1 LCAPGCFSVYR
12 VKALRDVIPTYASH
26 VEKGLVSIEVIM
38 VVAFSMEVIMV
49 VAFSI
54 EVIMVVAFS
63 MEVIMVVA
71 FSIEV
76 IMVAFTFTCNG
87 CRLLFHNRKSHNN
100 YHQNRESHNH

>member
-1 LCAPGCFSVYR
+1 MTLIVVLFLY
-12 VKALRDVIPTYASH
+12 RDVNGRGVNREA
-26 VEKGLVSIEVIM
+26 LA
-38 VVAFSMEVIMV
+38 VVVFFVGVRSV

-87 CRLLFHNRKSHNN
+87 CCLFFHID
-100 YHQNRESHNH
+100 